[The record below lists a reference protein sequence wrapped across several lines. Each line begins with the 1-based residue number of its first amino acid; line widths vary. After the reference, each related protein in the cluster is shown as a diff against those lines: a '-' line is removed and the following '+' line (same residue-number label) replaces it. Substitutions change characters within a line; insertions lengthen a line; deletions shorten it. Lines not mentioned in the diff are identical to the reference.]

1 VSDFV
6 GSLQNQFHKMW
17 GKVGNYRK
25 LSDTIAKTPTLTNL
39 MDVEEILKFA
49 DNLVFTKTGKHL
61 DNVQEAILLGAWQ
74 AQKYPKIA
82 EEAHCSEGHARDV
95 ASELW
100 KILSDVLGES
110 VNKSNFK
117 STFKRWHISIVSS
130 TVEKNSVQIGNLNV
144 CGDTSHSPEVP
155 KAGSS
160 STPENTQP
168 EIRQDLRDAPDI
180 ASLFYDRA
188 SELSTLK
195 QWILQA
201 NTRLITI
208 YGLSGIGK
216 SALALKLI
224 EQTQTEFDYIIWLSL
239 TNTPTLSTLQ
249 TELKQFFGRSQQP
262 PLPTII
268 DYFRSSRCL
277 VILDDVQ
284 NIFKSSQLAGQ
295 YLAGYEDYGK
305 FFKQIAT
312 SSHQSCLIL
321 LSWEKPREIT
331 ALEAVNRPARTLHLK
346 GLGEQST
353 EILREKEL
361 TDEEKWSDLIAL
373 YQGYPSWLNIIASTI
388 VELFDGSVSQFLAD
402 ETDIFLGDLEP
413 LLESHIERLSDSEK
427 KVLYWLASQNE
438 AVDISRQPTDSDL
451 SQSEFWQAIQSLAR
465 RGLVEKVLVR
475 GRSMF
480 FLHPLFKA
488 YIQRQLNLI

>member
-1 VSDFV
+1 
-6 GSLQNQFHKMW
+6 M
-17 GKVGNYRK
+17 KVEDVVQWANN
-25 LSDTIAKTPTLTNL
+25 LSVDKTEEHLTP
-39 MDVEEILKFA
+39 I
-49 DNLVFTKTGKHL
+49 
-61 DNVQEAILLGAWQ
+61 QEAILTGVWQ
-74 AQKYPKIA
+74 RQKYPQIA
-82 EEAHCSEGHARDV
+82 KEFNCSESHVKKEA
-95 ASELW
+95 AKLW
-100 KILSDVLGES
+100 EKLREELGEDLNKFNFRS
-110 VNKSNFK
+110 KLEKKYRVSQVAHWGDCLQIDNVN
-117 STFKRWHISIVSS
+117 I
-130 TVEKNSVQIGNLNV
+130 
-144 CGDTSHSPEVP
+144 CGEFLQTIKDTETPSPSP
-155 KAGSS
+155 PDSPQNNARS
-160 STPENTQP
+160 P
-168 EIRQDLRDAPDI
+168 IIDLTDAPE
-180 ASLFYDRA
+180 LTGYYDRT
-188 SELSTLK
+188 SELSTLE
-195 QWILQA
+195 QWILEA
-201 NTRLITI
+201 HTRLITI

-216 SALALKLI
+216 SAIALKLI
-224 EQTQTEFDYIIWLSL
+224 EQTQTEFDYIIWVSL

-249 TELKQFFGRSQQP
+249 TELKQFFGRSPQP

-284 NIFKSSQLAGQ
+284 NVFSSSQLAGQ

-331 ALEAVNRPARTLHLK
+331 ALESVNRPARTLHLK

-353 EILREKEL
+353 EILREKKL

-373 YQGYPSWLNIIASTI
+373 YQGHPSWLNIIASTI
-388 VELFDGSVSQFLAD
+388 VELFDGSVPQFLAD

-413 LLESHIERLSDSEK
+413 LLESHLERLSDSEK

-465 RGLVEKVLVR
+465 RGLVEKVLVG

-480 FLHPLFKA
+480 FLNPVFKA
-488 YIQRQLNLI
+488 YIQRKLNLI